1 MSVGSAIVI
10 GIIAV
15 ISFIYSMLTLP
26 IYFLVQQPWKMRQR
40 IKEVKVSCFFNQ
52 KIEINQKTG
61 IYLQNLDI
69 ETKQLRLG
77 RKNGFF

>member
-40 IKEVKVSCFFNQ
+40 IKDVKVRILVITEDELLSIGMVF
-52 KIEINQKTG
+52 
-61 IYLQNLDI
+61 
-69 ETKQLRLG
+69 R
-77 RKNGFF
+77 